1 MRPVE
6 VDLGVCPGRYYEA
19 DPLRVA
25 IVLPGARYVPA
36 SPLLWFAREVAL
48 QHGWSVLEVWDELGE
63 ADDPTPWVR
72 ARLDAALESAASASD
87 VLLVAKSLSTRAATL
102 PAARELPG
110 IWLTPL
116 LVEPEIAAALAAEGG
131 PALIIGGT
139 GDDLWDRV
147 AATRS
152 RGEVITIEGGDHALH
167 LAGDVLG
174 SIEALSRITT
184 GMDTFVARLSPRET

>member
-1 MRPVE
+1 
-6 VDLGVCPGRYYEA
+6 
-19 DPLRVA
+19 
-25 IVLPGARYVPA
+25 
-36 SPLLWFAREVAL
+36 
-48 QHGWSVLEVWDELGE
+48 VLEVWDELGE